1 MGEKNM
7 RKHSQ
12 EFSKWLLIQ
21 ESVLIWIITISFIVL
36 SFYCVMNQFF
46 GELPWLAAMVG
57 FPWTAYGVSQT
68 FYYKKATA
76 ENTEG
81 GIQYQNLI
89 QDLSNRID
97 EYEDQSGLGIDLEQI
112 LSDLEDFDEEINNK
126 EIIEEEIVDIADS
139 DIAVG

>member
-1 MGEKNM
+1 M

-97 EYEDQSGLGIDLEQI
+97 EYEDQSGLEIDLEQI

>member
-1 MGEKNM
+1 M

-21 ESVLIWIITISFIVL
+21 ESVLIWIITISFIIL

-97 EYEDQSGLGIDLEQI
+97 EYEDQSGLEIDLEQI

>member
-126 EIIEEEIVDIADS
+126 EIIEEETVDIADS